1 MSLENYQQAS
11 FRGIP
16 FLIGSLD
23 TEGGRKDITHEYPN
37 SDRRLNEDLGLLNKT
52 FTIRGLVKTL
62 DDFTSR
68 DRLIEALERGG
79 AGELVHPTFGAITVA
94 AKPYTVSE
102 NTTEIGIA
110 RFSMVFERT
119 QSPIFP
125 AQTSVK
131 TSLIKSETDTAIDG
145 VTTDLTDTFK
155 VTSTSN
161 YNAGLAKL
169 NEIGAKFADI
179 GSTVTAVTSNI
190 NSFTA
195 TVSSFVDNATANI
208 FAPALLADSIKDMF
222 LEFDT
227 LAPDIKDQFNLASQF
242 FQFGSNDATIP
253 TTTVARQEKADNQL
267 ILNTGIRGEALALAI
282 NNAANISYG
291 NENELEEIRVAIE
304 DEYQDL
310 IENTNLSNDT
320 IDALTQARNSLRILF
335 DNLSITVPMVST
347 VSTNTIPMSILSYQY
362 YGSTDN
368 TEDLIA
374 LNSAIDV
381 SFIEGEVQILT

>member
-68 DRLIEALERGG
+68 DRLIEALEWGG

-131 TSLIKSETDTAIDG
+131 TSLIKS
-145 VTTDLTDTFK
+145 
-155 VTSTSN
+155 
-161 YNAGLAKL
+161 
-169 NEIGAKFADI
+169 
-179 GSTVTAVTSNI
+179 
-190 NSFTA
+190 
-195 TVSSFVDNATANI
+195 
-208 FAPALLADSIKDMF
+208 
-222 LEFDT
+222 
-227 LAPDIKDQFNLASQF
+227 LAS
-242 FQFGSNDATIP
+242 
-253 TTTVARQEKADNQL
+253 
-267 ILNTGIRGEALALAI
+267 I
-282 NNAANISYG
+282 NF
-291 NENELEEIRVAIE
+291 ELE
-304 DEYQDL
+304 
-310 IENTNLSNDT
+310 S
-320 IDALTQARNSLRILF
+320 
-335 DNLSITVPMVST
+335 
-347 VSTNTIPMSILSYQY
+347 
-362 YGSTDN
+362 
-368 TEDLIA
+368 
-374 LNSAIDV
+374 
-381 SFIEGEVQILT
+381 